1 MIQSQCPRS
10 SKVSRPF
17 ESFYLK
23 KSYFLFFGREGAR
36 GMRITLKNE
45 RESNKT

>member
-1 MIQSQCPRS
+1 M
-10 SKVSRPF
+10 SKVQQGLPSLRVF
-17 ESFYLK
+17 LSEK
-23 KSYFLFFGREGAR
+23 KVTSSFFGGEGAR